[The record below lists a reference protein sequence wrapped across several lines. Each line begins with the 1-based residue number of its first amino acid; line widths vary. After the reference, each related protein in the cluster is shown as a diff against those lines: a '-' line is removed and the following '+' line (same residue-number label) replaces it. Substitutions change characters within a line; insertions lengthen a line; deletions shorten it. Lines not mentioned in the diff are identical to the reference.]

1 MKKLVRFI
9 RAYKLFALVLD
20 GGLIA
25 LVLDLLGHDKA
36 AHILLIG
43 LCVFALLPLL
53 HKMWQDVR
61 HGTYGVDILAATAII
76 TALVMGEY
84 WAAVVIVLMLTGG
97 EALED
102 YAEKRAKK
110 ELDALLEREPQ
121 QAHLVKSRGKVVDV
135 RVSHVHVNDRLEI
148 RPGEVVPV
156 DAVILEGEADFDES
170 SLTGESVPQA
180 KGPDDTILSGAVN
193 TNGVLLVRATHTAQ
207 DSQYQQI
214 IKLVEAANAES
225 APFVRMADRYSIP
238 FTIFAFALA
247 GGAWAWSGDSLRFL
261 QVLVVATPCP
271 LILAAPI
278 AVISGMSRAA
288 KHGIIIKTGGALER
302 LAAVKTV
309 AFDKTGTL
317 TEGVLHVADIKTF
330 NGFTKSTVATLA
342 GSVEQTSNHLIAQAV
357 VEHAKHKKLK
367 LAKAKH
373 LKEIA
378 GRGVS
383 ATVSGK
389 KILVGRQSFL
399 ESHDIDLPN
408 DHPASKDTTVFVA
421 VNDKLAG
428 SITFTDAVRPL
439 SQTTI
444 ERLKR
449 LGIKDLVMI
458 TGDNHVVAKTIAK
471 KLGITNVVA
480 DALPSDKLLAIE
492 KLGRRPV
499 AFVGD
504 GINDAPVLMAAD
516 VGIALGARGSTAASE
531 SADIVIMLDDISYV
545 ATATEISQ
553 RTFRIARQSILIGIA
568 LSVALMLVF
577 ATGKFKP
584 IYGALVQEVVDVVV
598 ILNALRAHGGFRKS
612 KKVKTTRAHKRTA

>member
-1 MKKLVRFI
+1 MKKLLRFV
-9 RAYKLFALVLD
+9 RAYKLFSIVLD

-25 LVLDLLGHDKA
+25 LALDILGYDKT
-36 AHILLIG
+36 AHLILIS
-43 LCVFALLPLL
+43 LCVFALAPLL

-76 TALVMGEY
+76 TALIMHEY
-84 WAAVVIVLMLTGG
+84 WAALVIVLMLTGG

-102 YAEKRAKK
+102 HAERRAKK
-110 ELDALLEREPQ
+110 ELDALLERKPQ
-121 QAHLVKSRGKVVDV
+121 QAHIVKSRGKIVDV
-135 RVSHVHVNDRLEI
+135 PVGKVAIGDKLEI

-156 DAVILEGEADFDES
+156 DAIIIEGTADFDES

-180 KGPDDTILSGAVN
+180 KGPEDTVLSGSIN
-193 TNGVLLVRATHTAQ
+193 TNGSLIVRAVHSAK

-225 APFVRMADRYSIP
+225 TPFVRLADRYSIP

-302 LAAVKTV
+302 LAAAKTM

-317 TEGVLHVADIKTF
+317 TEGMLQVAHITTY
-330 NGFTKSTVATLA
+330 NGFKKSDVAALA
-342 GSVEQTSNHLIAQAV
+342 ASVEQTSNHLLAQAIV
-357 VEHAKHKKLK
+357 RYAEDKKIKLSKPKHSR
-367 LAKAKH
+367 
-373 LKEIA
+373 ETA
-378 GRGVS
+378 GRGIT

-389 KILVGRQSFL
+389 QVIVGRLAFL
-399 ESHDIDLPN
+399 ESHDVSIPSDLAN
-408 DHPASKDTTVFVA
+408 SKETIMYVA
-421 VNDKLAG
+421 VGQKLAG
-428 SITFTDAVRPL
+428 ALTFTDTIRPL
-439 SQTTI
+439 SHSTV
-444 ERLKR
+444 KR
-449 LGIKDLVMI
+449 LQKIGMKELVMI
-458 TGDNHVVAKTIAK
+458 TGDSNAAAQAVAK
-471 KLGITNVVA
+471 KLGITQVVA
-480 DALPSDKLLAIE
+480 DALPGDKLLAIE
-492 KLGRRPV
+492 KLDRRPI

-504 GINDAPVLMAAD
+504 GVNDAPVLMAAD

-531 SADIVIMLDDISYV
+531 SADIVVMLDDISHV
-545 ATATEISQ
+545 ATAAEISK
-553 RTFRIARQSILIGIA
+553 RTFKIAKQSILIGIA
-568 LSVALMLVF
+568 LSVVLMLVF

-584 IYGALVQEVVDVVV
+584 IYGALLQEVVDVVV
-598 ILNALRAHGGFRKS
+598 ILNALRAHGSFRSRKPRIKS
-612 KKVKTTRAHKRTA
+612 SPARTA